1 MTVIK
6 LRMRNIASVVMF
18 VSILLSSCS
27 SKDNI
32 VKVSAVSLDKTQVI
46 LVVDEEISL
55 NATITP
61 IQAENKSIR
70 WSSFNE
76 GIAKV
81 NSEGKVIAVGPGST
95 FINAVTVDGNFK
107 QSCKVIVKPK
117 FIKVTGVSISNQE
130 AEIKV
135 GSKHVLIAEVVP
147 KNATNSKIIW
157 NSSHP
162 NIVFVSNKG
171 VLSAL
176 KMGDAVISAKSSDG
190 GFIAYCKVKVIANSV
205 TGITLDETDINLV
218 VGNSGLLVAKI
229 VPENATNKEK
239 IWSSLDPN
247 IASVKDGVVTA
258 LKVGETK
265 IYVTSKDGGFKA
277 LCNLKVSPVHVESI
291 NFPVRN
297 LSVAK
302 NSKISLKLNVI
313 PVNASDKSVVFRSDN
328 SEVVEIIDG
337 QFLLAKKEGEASVT
351 AESVDGGF
359 TDKIIIKVE
368 SSFKDGFENMD
379 YSSSVWN
386 FVKEGEART
395 DNNTGFEILKYD
407 SVNDDINAAHNGL
420 SGLVSHSYVNMHGPV
435 HADNWIISPKLI
447 VSKESSMASFWVKS
461 YDGREFDGY
470 EVYICASNSYNS
482 VADFVKIKNFSIA
495 KDHWEQVFIDLK
507 RYVGRN
513 IYFAIRHKDF
523 DNYMLLLDDF
533 ILPPIAN

>member
-1 MTVIK
+1 MTIIR

-27 SKDNI
+27 SKDNV
-32 VKVSAVSLDKTQVI
+32 VKVSAVSLDKSQVI
-46 LVVDEEISL
+46 LVVDEEIYL

-70 WSSFNE
+70 WSSFDE
-76 GIAKV
+76 KIAKV
-81 NSEGKVIAVGPGST
+81 DSEGKVVAIGPGST

-107 QSCKVIVKPK
+107 QSCKIIVKPK
-117 FIKVTGVSISNQE
+117 FVNVTGISISSHE
-130 AEIKV
+130 VEVKL
-135 GSKHVLIAEVVP
+135 GFKYSLIAEVVP
-147 KNATNSKIIW
+147 RNATNSKIIW

-162 NIVFVSNKG
+162 NIVFVSDSG
-171 VLSAL
+171 TLSAL
-176 KMGDAVISAKSSDG
+176 KIGDAVISAKSSDG
-190 GFIAYCKVKVIANSV
+190 GFIANCNVKIVANSV
-205 TGITLDETDINLV
+205 TGIYLDETDINLI

-229 VPENATNKEK
+229 VPENATNKEI
-239 IWSSLDPN
+239 IWSSLDSN
-247 IASVKDGVVTA
+247 IASVKNGIVTA
-258 LKVGETK
+258 INVGDTK
-265 IYVTSKDGGFKA
+265 IYATAKDGGFRA
-277 LCNLKVSPVHVESI
+277 SCNLKVSPVHVESI
-291 NFPVRN
+291 NFPFRN

-302 NSKISLKLNVI
+302 NSKTSLKVNVI

-328 SEVVEIIDG
+328 SDIVEIIDG
-337 QFLLAKKEGEASVT
+337 QFLFAKNEGETTVT

-359 TDKIIIKVE
+359 NDKIIINVE

-386 FVKEGEART
+386 FVKEGEARI

-420 SGLVSHSYVNMHGPV
+420 SGLVSHSYVNMQGPV

-447 VSKESSMASFWVKS
+447 VSEKSYMASFWVKS
-461 YDGREFDGY
+461 YDGKEFDGY
-470 EVYICASNSYNS
+470 EVYIRVGDSYNS
-482 VADFVKIKNFSIA
+482 VSDFIKIKNFSIA
-495 KDHWEQVFIDLK
+495 NDNWQQIFIDLK

-513 IYFAIRHKDF
+513 IYFAIRHNDF
-523 DNYMLLLDDF
+523 DNYILLLDDF